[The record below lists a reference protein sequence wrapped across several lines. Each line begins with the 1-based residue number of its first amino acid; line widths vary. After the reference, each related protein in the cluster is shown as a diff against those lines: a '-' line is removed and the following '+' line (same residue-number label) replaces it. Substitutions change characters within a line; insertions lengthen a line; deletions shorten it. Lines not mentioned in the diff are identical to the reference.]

1 MLAKKYRLRRKSEFA
16 YIYRKG
22 KAFHTK
28 YLTMIIVPTKSKISK
43 IGFSVSNK
51 VGNSI
56 IRHKVKRRLSEIV
69 RKRISK
75 LPIKNY
81 IFVAKNESSSL
92 SFVELEKE
100 VDILLTKVE
109 YEK

>member
-1 MLAKKYRLRRKSEFA
+1 MLAKKNRLRRKSEFA

-28 YLTMIIVPTKSKISK
+28 YLTMIIVPTKSKVSK
-43 IGFSVSNK
+43 VGFSVSNK

-56 IRHKVKRRLSEIV
+56 IRHKLKRRLSEII
-69 RKRISK
+69 RKK
-75 LPIKNY
+75 VNELPIKNY
-81 IFVAKNESSSL
+81 IFVAKNESNLL

-100 VDILLTKVE
+100 ISILLKKVE
-109 YEK
+109 YEE